1 MTIARCGFISGTVYA
16 TAMLAVAFN
25 VFALDCP
32 APPMQA
38 NKDWETSVRAEVAKI
53 GPVTGSQ
60 LETRVKSATNDL
72 MGKLPGA
79 DRLYLEQMM
88 FSAYCSAL
96 RGDNS
101 ISESAKARQILEYR
115 RELNK
120 SLVAAAPPAQTP
132 RPLP

>member
-1 MTIARCGFISGTVYA
+1 MTASRCGFFSLAGSVM
-16 TAMLAVAFN
+16 MLLAIAFN

-32 APPMQA
+32 ASPVQA
-38 NKDWETSVRAEVAKI
+38 NKDWDTQVKAEVGKI
-53 GPVTGSQ
+53 GPVTGAQ
-60 LETRVKSATNDL
+60 LETRVKSATTDL

-79 DRLYLEQMM
+79 DKIYLEQMM

-101 ISESAKARQILEYR
+101 MSESAKAKQIFEYR

-120 SLVAAAPPAQTP
+120 SLAVTVPSTQV
-132 RPLP
+132 R